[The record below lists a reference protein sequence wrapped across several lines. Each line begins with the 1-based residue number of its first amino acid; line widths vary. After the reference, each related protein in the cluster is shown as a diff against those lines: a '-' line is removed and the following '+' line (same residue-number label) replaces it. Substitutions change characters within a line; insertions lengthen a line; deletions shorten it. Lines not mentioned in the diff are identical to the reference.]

1 MNKRRGFNFNILY
14 ISRATLEFAV
24 AAKIW
29 VKKAQ
34 KLRPS
39 KEWSKNLIK
48 MNIVQMSPSD

>member
-29 VKKAQ
+29 VYESPETKALKRVVQ
-34 KLRPS
+34 KS
-39 KEWSKNLIK
+39 N
-48 MNIVQMSPSD
+48 